1 MKAIVDLLRNMDE
14 ELADARKYANLAV
27 CPKLD
32 EQLMETYVSLG
43 KEELNHFNR
52 LYDQANR
59 ICVSEEGPTKVASEI
74 CSYMLERQLNEYS
87 EIKILLDSIK

>member
-14 ELADARKYANLAV
+14 ELGDARKYADLAV
-27 CPKLD
+27 CPQL
-32 EQLMETYVSLG
+32 EGQLMETYIALG
-43 KEELNHFNR
+43 KEELSHFNR
-52 LYDQANR
+52 LYDQANKL
-59 ICVSEEGPTKVASEI
+59 CMSEQGPTKLASEI

>member
-32 EQLMETYVSLG
+32 EQLMEAMSL
-43 KEELNHFNR
+43 LAR
-52 LYDQANR
+52 R
-59 ICVSEEGPTKVASEI
+59 S
-74 CSYMLERQLNEYS
+74 
-87 EIKILLDSIK
+87 